1 MAQDVGGG
9 DAFVSHDFWMSVA
22 DSAAAKIEGKRLE
35 QYGIQLLPYVP
46 DPNHTFVDDLIKY
59 IDARRGRSDVLQERF
74 KLARSALASG
84 RFVEAALVLYHVSH
98 AAIKSR
104 ADRRA
109 LGDTMS
115 DFFSTALAHADAK
128 AFAERCQQLKVD
140 LSLLWSRYAD
150 FVLLVPKTIHGLTR
164 ALNLLEAATGTNYPL
179 LAIRL

>member
-74 KLARSALASG
+74 KTCAVGACIGAVRG
-84 RFVEAALVLYHVSH
+84 G
-98 AAIKSR
+98 R

-115 DFFSTALAHADAK
+115 EFFSTALAHADAK
-128 AFAERCQQLKVD
+128 A
-140 LSLLWSRYAD
+140 
-150 FVLLVPKTIHGLTR
+150 
-164 ALNLLEAATGTNYPL
+164 
-179 LAIRL
+179 